1 MPTSLIVL
9 LCLSHFAEELY
20 RAWIASLTQW
30 VSVQSVDCF
39 PYPVGVCAERGLLP
53 LPSCFL
59 YRAWI
64 ASLTQWVSVQ
74 CMDCFPYPVGVY
86 TERGLLPLPSGCLCR
101 AWIAFLTSGCLCRTW
116 VASPTQWVSV
126 KGVDCLHYP
135 VGVCAGCGLPPLPS
149 ECLCRAWV
157 ASLAQWV
164 SGSGVSRTQKLRSPL
179 LRISSVQSLD
189 RSGRHGDMKD
199 SSAETLF
206 QSFLQKALGSSSG
219 VGMDSHSLML
229 SIQHFLCRP
238 RRRLPSKVP

>member
-1 MPTSLIVL
+1 MPFSL
-9 LCLSHFAEELY
+9 CR
-20 RAWIASLTQW
+20 RA
-30 VSVQSVDCF
+30 VQGVDCF
-39 PYPVGVCAERGLLP
+39 PYPVGVCTESGLL
-53 LPSCFL
+53 
-59 YRAWI
+59 
-64 ASLTQWVSVQ
+64 T
-74 CMDCFPYPVGVY
+74 
-86 TERGLLPLPSGCLCR
+86 LPSGCLCR
-101 AWIAFLTSGCLCRTW
+101 AWIAPL
-116 VASPTQWVSV
+116 TQWVSV
-126 KGVDCLHYP
+126 QNMGCFPYP
-135 VGVCAGCGLPPLPS
+135 VGVCEGCGLPPLPS

-157 ASLAQWV
+157 ASLALWV

-238 RRRLPSKVP
+238 RRRPPSKVP